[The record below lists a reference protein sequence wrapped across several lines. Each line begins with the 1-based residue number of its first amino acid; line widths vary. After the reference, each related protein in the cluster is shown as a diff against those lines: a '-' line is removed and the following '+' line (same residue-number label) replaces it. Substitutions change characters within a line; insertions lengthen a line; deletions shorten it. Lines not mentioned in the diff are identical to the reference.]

1 MKRTIDY
8 QEMYPNKKR
17 TIPKQDI
24 TICVLVAVMMTYFVY
39 SVIVAVATMYLSYKI
54 HILIS

>member
-1 MKRTIDY
+1 MKRAIDY
-8 QEMYPNKKR
+8 HELYPNKKR
-17 TIPKQDI
+17 TIPTQGA
-24 TICVLVAVMMTYFVY
+24 TICILVALMMSYLVY